1 MNRLTYFGIFL
12 FLISSIVAQNTL
24 TPDQSLEALKEG
36 NNRFISGALSD
47 KNYMA
52 EIEATSHGQNPY
64 AVIVTCSD
72 SRVPAET
79 IFDESIGKLFVI
91 RLAGNVIDSSAL
103 GSIEYAVKYLNS
115 SYILMLGHTHCGAV
129 HAVVDGGSYSP
140 AITSL
145 AKKIVPAFENVKSK
159 NVGEEDLLD
168 ETIEENVYLQ
178 INAIS
183 TMSEIVSTHIT
194 EGTVKIGGGIYDIST
209 GKIHFLEE

>member
-12 FLISSIVAQNTL
+12 FLISSIVAQNNL

-36 NNRFISGALSD
+36 NNRFISGALSA

-52 EIEATSHGQNPY
+52 EVEATSHGQSPY

-129 HAVVDGGSYSP
+129 HAVVGGGNYSP

-159 NVGEEDLLD
+159 NVGEEDLLE
-168 ETIEENVYLQ
+168 ETIEENVHLQ
-178 INAIS
+178 INVIS
-183 TMSEIVSTHIT
+183 SMSEIVSTHIT

-209 GKIHFLEE
+209 GKIHFLED